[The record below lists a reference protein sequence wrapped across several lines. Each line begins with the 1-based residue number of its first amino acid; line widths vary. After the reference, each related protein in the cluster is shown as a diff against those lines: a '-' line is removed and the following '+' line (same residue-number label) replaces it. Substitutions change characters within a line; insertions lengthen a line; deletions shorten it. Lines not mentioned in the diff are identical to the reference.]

1 MLEAIIPDIIKK
13 IINNRQSI
21 LWKVI
26 LAIGVFFAIYSISK
40 IIIKKIREK
49 ITANSL
55 QDDIYTQ
62 KISKL
67 SGQIIFIF
75 LMIFNILA
83 VFQVIGFNTAIIM
96 GWISISLWFAMET
109 TIGNMIA
116 GIMVIT
122 NKKIKIG
129 KFTQFL
135 GKLNIMWTI
144 EEITIRYCVIRLF
157 DKRRVIVPNNIMVKT
172 PIKTFKTEQLIRGE
186 FKITVPRYVNI
197 EQIQT
202 VLNKIINENPHVLR
216 KEYTSTIITGFN
228 FTGINM
234 KTFFFINPQ
243 KKSAIVIIRDLRIK
257 IMQTFKKYGIKRP
270 YPHITLTAE

>member
-83 VFQVIGFNTAIIM
+83 VFQVIGFDTAIIM
-96 GWISISLWFAMET
+96 G
-109 TIGNMIA
+109 
-116 GIMVIT
+116 
-122 NKKIKIG
+122 
-129 KFTQFL
+129 
-135 GKLNIMWTI
+135 
-144 EEITIRYCVIRLF
+144 
-157 DKRRVIVPNNIMVKT
+157 
-172 PIKTFKTEQLIRGE
+172 
-186 FKITVPRYVNI
+186 
-197 EQIQT
+197 
-202 VLNKIINENPHVLR
+202 
-216 KEYTSTIITGFN
+216 
-228 FTGINM
+228 
-234 KTFFFINPQ
+234 
-243 KKSAIVIIRDLRIK
+243 
-257 IMQTFKKYGIKRP
+257 
-270 YPHITLTAE
+270 

>member
-83 VFQVIGFNTAIIM
+83 VFQVIGFDTAIIM

-157 DKRRVIVPNNIMVKT
+157 DKRRVIIPNNIMAKT
-172 PIKTFKTEQLIRGE
+172 PIKTFKTEQLIRWE
-186 FKITVPRYVNI
+186 FKITVPRHVNI
-197 EQIQT
+197 EQMQT
-202 VLNKIINENPHVLR
+202 VLNKIINENQYVLR
-216 KEYTSTIITGFN
+216 KEYTSTIITWFN

-243 KKSAIVIIRDLRIK
+243 KKPAIVIIRDLRIK
-257 IMQTFKKYGIKRP
+257 IMKTFKRYGIKRP